1 MRQILIKEICKEK
14 PNSAALGAFNESISN
29 NGGAQS
35 VESLRA
41 ERNSYAKEAE
51 SKSKIYN
58 DKYKDIPIDSPM
70 SQSEKALKKEIAD
83 LYSKAN
89 NINIKIRNIGKK

>member
-1 MRQILIKEICKEK
+1 M
-14 PNSAALGAFNESISN
+14 S
-29 NGGAQS
+29 
-35 VESLRA
+35 
-41 ERNSYAKEAE
+41 
-51 SKSKIYN
+51 
-58 DKYKDIPIDSPM
+58 IDSPM